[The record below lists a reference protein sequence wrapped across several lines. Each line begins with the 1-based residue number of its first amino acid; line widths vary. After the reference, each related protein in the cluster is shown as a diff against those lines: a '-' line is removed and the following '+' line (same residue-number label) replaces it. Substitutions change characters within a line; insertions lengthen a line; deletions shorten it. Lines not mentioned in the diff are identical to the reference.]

1 MKFVI
6 AAIMGIIFIIAFP
19 IIQHLDYRRDCKK
32 YGKESADAIRDR
44 FW

>member
-1 MKFVI
+1 MKLVI
-6 AAIMGIIFIIAFP
+6 LAIIGIIMIIAFP
-19 IIQHLDYRRDCKK
+19 ICQHFDYRRDCKK

>member
-1 MKFVI
+1 MELVI
-6 AAIMGIIFIIAFP
+6 AVIGIIGIIAIP
-19 IIQHLDYRRDCKK
+19 IIQAIDYRQDCKK

>member
-1 MKFVI
+1 MGFVI
-6 AAIMGIIFIIAFP
+6 AAIMGIIIIIAIP
-19 IIQHLDYRRDCKK
+19 ISQHLDYRRDCKK